1 MSGKQTVITI
11 LGVAAIAGCTWS
23 FNAWLDQ
30 QSFNK
35 KSEFDAKLSEQETA
49 RYQMIKDLA
58 SEVVS
63 LERSKEA
70 REGTLG
76 ASQSDSL
83 QKGEWPKAPLYSGRD
98 KF

>member
-1 MSGKQTVITI
+1 MSGRQTVITI
-11 LGVAAIAGCTWS
+11 LGVAAIAGCSWS

-35 KSEFDAKLSEQETA
+35 KSEVDAKLSEQETA

-63 LERSKEA
+63 LEKSKEA
-70 REGTLG
+70 T
-76 ASQSDSL
+76 
-83 QKGEWPKAPLYSGRD
+83 LYSGRD

>member
-1 MSGKQTVITI
+1 MSGKQTVMTI
-11 LGVAAIAGCTWS
+11 LGVAAIAGCSWS

-35 KSEFDAKLSEQETA
+35 KSEVDAKLSEQETA

-63 LERSKEA
+63 LEKSKEA
-70 REGTLG
+70 T
-76 ASQSDSL
+76 
-83 QKGEWPKAPLYSGRD
+83 LYSGRD

>member
-11 LGVAAIAGCTWS
+11 LGVAAIAGCSWS

-30 QSFNK
+30 QSFTK
-35 KSEFDAKLSEQETA
+35 KSEVAAKLSEQETA

-63 LERSKEA
+63 LEKSKEA
-70 REGTLG
+70 T
-76 ASQSDSL
+76 
-83 QKGEWPKAPLYSGRD
+83 LYSGRD

>member
-11 LGVAAIAGCTWS
+11 LGVAAIAGCSWS

-35 KSEFDAKLSEQETA
+35 KSEVAAKLSEQETA

-63 LERSKEA
+63 LERSKEGSLCLNQMAKCIVDLNA
-70 REGTLG
+70 RQNDDE
-76 ASQSDSL
+76 
-83 QKGEWPKAPLYSGRD
+83 
-98 KF
+98 

>member
-11 LGVAAIAGCTWS
+11 LGVAAIAGCSWS

-35 KSEFDAKLSEQETA
+35 KSEVDAKLSEQETA
-49 RYQMIKDLA
+49 RYQMINDLA

-63 LERSKEA
+63 LEKSKEA
-70 REGTLG
+70 T
-76 ASQSDSL
+76 
-83 QKGEWPKAPLYSGRD
+83 LYSGSD